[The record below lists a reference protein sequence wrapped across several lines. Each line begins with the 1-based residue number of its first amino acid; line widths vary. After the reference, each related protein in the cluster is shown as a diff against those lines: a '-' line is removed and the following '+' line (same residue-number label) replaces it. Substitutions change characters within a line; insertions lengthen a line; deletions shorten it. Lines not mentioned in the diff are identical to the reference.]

1 MIEDSPYERLIAING
16 HDLSGAKQQEEQKK
30 GRTEEYEKAVSER
43 QRESTGQRSRR
54 LAKYQA
60 ERKRDQLMLD
70 R

>member
-1 MIEDSPYERLIAING
+1 VQNNRKNRR
-16 HDLSGAKQQEEQKK
+16 KEEQKK
-30 GRTEEYEKAVSER
+30 YEKAVSER